1 VKIVNRLTSYPPTL
15 PLDPSTSVDWKTF
28 HCSILC
34 RYTESI
40 NHIPSP
46 QSLSFTL
53 PLLVSPHALCSHVFH
68 YFLSQC
74 IQRGISRTPAVSI
87 LYFDSLNPF
96 HSSPTPIIQKLS
108 IHIVVSSS
116 FTYVVFYKIVDALSF
131 SSPFPS
137 PIFSFHFFFFTL
149 PVYSKPLP
157 CQWGCRMT
165 SRMSWPW
172 VPQPCFLNSALG
184 FSASSSSY
192 CVSLHWLSLL
202 LKMISYHLYVELI
215 KSCTNHTSRIIVTS
229 SYPNISNTIKHS
241 SSLLPWNSVCHTEF
255 LLFCIAVLLG
265 CTYALL

>member
-1 VKIVNRLTSYPPTL
+1 VYSKGHLTYPCCEYTL
-15 PLDPSTSVDWKTF
+15 LRFTQPLPFLSNSHYSKAFNPYRCILFLHICCVLQNCW
-28 HCSILC
+28 CSI
-34 RYTESI
+34 
-40 NHIPSP
+40 
-46 QSLSFTL
+46 
-53 PLLVSPHALCSHVFH
+53 
-68 YFLSQC
+68 
-74 IQRGISRTPAVSI
+74 I
-87 LYFDSLNPF
+87 L
-96 HSSPTPIIQKLS
+96 
-108 IHIVVSSS
+108 
-116 FTYVVFYKIVDALSF
+116 
-131 SSPFPS
+131 
-137 PIFSFHFFFFTL
+137 FSFPFSYFFFSFFFFFTL

-192 CVSLHWLSLL
+192 CVSSHWLSLL